1 MVRVKYT
8 DNTGCNDSITEYPT
22 IKEAWEAVYREI
34 DDVAEYFSGREHRTL
49 LFPDGAESYVTYC
62 NERAEWKILN
72 ELERDDSACAE
83 AFCAAIKKL
92 AACPANLENL
102 ESYLSQHFDEWLAK
116 YARTPE
122 ELTAEMKNFAE
133 MRI

>member
-1 MVRVKYT
+1 M
-8 DNTGCNDSITEYPT
+8 S
-22 IKEAWEAVYREI
+22 
-34 DDVAEYFSGREHRTL
+34 RT
-49 LFPDGAESYVTYC
+49 VT
-62 NERAEWKILN
+62 NERNGKFSTSWK
-72 ELERDDSACAE
+72 DDSACAE